1 MEEGKETSQI
11 TAEISGFAE
20 NEIEC
25 NRMSIEDNRIIE
37 VNRIFTFFFNLIA
50 IRLHSTIE
58 VNRTIGFD

>member
-25 NRMSIEDNRIIE
+25 NRMSMEDNRIIE
-37 VNRIFTFFFNLIA
+37 VN
-50 IRLHSTIE
+50 
-58 VNRTIGFD
+58 